1 MPLIRQA
8 ALGCAVILAP
18 AIAHATITTPP
29 GLAGALT
36 APPVFQ
42 EPYRPGGGGTF
53 ISDSATFGR
62 IPLSAWVGS
71 VFVGAIKPSDLP
83 APDTTYTLRAPN
95 SASFHTRLDRIPA
108 PSSLTVIL
116 AGAIGLMFAR
126 KRRRGKLLARI
137 SRPRNTGDEPAR
149 RGLR

>member
-8 ALGCAVILAP
+8 VLGCAVILAP
-18 AIAHATITTPP
+18 GIARATITAPP

-36 APPVFQ
+36 TPPVYQ
-42 EPYRPGGGGTF
+42 EPYLPGGGGTF
-53 ISDSATFGR
+53 ISDSSTLGR

-83 APDTTYTLRAPN
+83 GPDTTYTLRAPN

-108 PSSLTVIL
+108 PGSLTVIV
-116 AGAIGLMFAR
+116 AGAIVLMVAR
-126 KRRRGKLLARI
+126 KRRRGKWLAR
-137 SRPRNTGDEPAR
+137 GA
-149 RGLR
+149 GLTEE